1 MNKKINND
9 TPDYS
14 GFSLGL
20 VFIVTGI
27 LIPFFFQNSPIP
39 VWVATLF
46 IGGGIA
52 GIGIETEENTY
63 RKGFS
68 SIGIGAFFL
77 LFSLL
82 FLVTFTNTI
91 LKIIG
96 FIILVIGL
104 YAFFIGLFE
113 NLNIKKE
120 HKKPL
125 DKKSE
130 LSPSILKK
138 ISWNSIFAFTGF
150 VVNIL
155 LILDRLGWIQ

>member
-1 MNKKINND
+1 MDKKLNNNTLD
-9 TPDYS
+9 FN
-14 GFSLGL
+14 GLSLGL

-39 VWVATLF
+39 VWIATLF

-52 GIGIETEENTY
+52 GIGIEAEETTNG
-63 RKGFS
+63 KGFS
-68 SIGIGAFFL
+68 SIGIGALFL

-96 FIILVIGL
+96 FIILIIGL
-104 YAFFIGLFE
+104 FGFFNGLFE
-113 NLNIKKE
+113 NLNIKRE
-120 HKKPL
+120 PKKVS

-130 LSPSILKK
+130 SSPPVLKK
-138 ISWNSIFAFTGF
+138 IPWNSIFAFTGF
-150 VVNIL
+150 IVNIL
-155 LILDRLGWIQ
+155 LILDRLGWMQ